1 MRLPLRKLVFWLHL
15 GAAVSLG
22 LVILLLAATGL
33 LLAFESQILAWAD
46 RDSSRIQSPQQS
58 TEPTAVQDLLGAIAA
73 RQPDLPATAVT
84 LKRDPIEATVLVLGR
99 EGVVYVDPHR
109 RVVTGQ
115 GSSSAHAAMRTITEL
130 HRYLGGAA
138 ERRPLGK
145 SVTGAA
151 NLVFL
156 FVLLSGLYL
165 WVPRVLDRARLR
177 NVVWFR
183 GGLPPKARDLNWHH
197 VLGLWAWA
205 PLVLIVVSA
214 LPMSYVWA
222 GDLLLRVTGSPVPAK
237 TASQPAPASAG
248 APGARSE
255 TPAVGLASMDLRG
268 LDRVLERASADTPAW
283 RSITLRLPP
292 SRDGR
297 VNVTVDRS
305 DRRGRP
311 DLRAQLVF
319 DRATGALIESEAFAD
334 QSLGRR
340 VRSWMRWIHTGEAGG
355 LAGQIVA
362 ASACLAALVLGWTGF
377 ALALRR
383 FGAWRRRVA
392 VPATLHSR
400 GLQEKV
406 DA

>member
-1 MRLPLRKLVFWLHL
+1 
-15 GAAVSLG
+15 
-22 LVILLLAATGL
+22 
-33 LLAFESQILAWAD
+33 
-46 RDSSRIQSPQQS
+46 
-58 TEPTAVQDLLGAIAA
+58 
-73 RQPDLPATAVT
+73 
-84 LKRDPIEATVLVLGR
+84 
-99 EGVVYVDPHR
+99 
-109 RVVTGQ
+109 
-115 GSSSAHAAMRTITEL
+115 
-130 HRYLGGAA
+130 
-138 ERRPLGK
+138 
-145 SVTGAA
+145 
-151 NLVFL
+151 
-156 FVLLSGLYL
+156 
-165 WVPRVLDRARLR
+165 
-177 NVVWFR
+177 
-183 GGLPPKARDLNWHH
+183 
-197 VLGLWAWA
+197 
-205 PLVLIVVSA
+205 
-214 LPMSYVWA
+214 
-222 GDLLLRVTGSPVPAK
+222 
-237 TASQPAPASAG
+237 
-248 APGARSE
+248 
-255 TPAVGLASMDLRG
+255 MDLRG